1 MRRRRGR
8 QRACGTC
15 APGLASRE
23 RGASEAE
30 LDTIEARYP
39 GRATMTEA
47 LADAGISWA
56 YLCLSEGDGVLA
68 EEIRRGFGKQEPLLD
83 NV

>member
-1 MRRRRGR
+1 MRRRRGH

-15 APGLASRE
+15 ARARLRE

-68 EEIRRGFGKQEPLLD
+68 GEIRRGFGKQEPLLD

>member
-1 MRRRRGR
+1 
-8 QRACGTC
+8 
-15 APGLASRE
+15 
-23 RGASEAE
+23 
-30 LDTIEARYP
+30 
-39 GRATMTEA
+39 MTEA